1 VLLVQRWIL
10 ARLRNRQFFSLVELN
25 RAIAELLIDLN
36 LRPFKKLPGCRR
48 SAFELLDAPALRP
61 LPTTRFANSRW
72 KVVKVNIDYHVEF
85 EGHYYSVPH
94 RLVGLRSFERW
105 CASHE
110 GLTGNVRRN
119 RQRIARNWCLYRQR
133 SEPSCFVPDPNRF
146 PRPHPHKAPVIIAPA
161 AVGRMLA
168 VAQAG
173 RPTPDSALRPDA
185 LRLATVLLYTAGLR
199 RGELLHLQLGDVN
212 ALDAVL
218 RVRES
223 KFHKSRWVPL
233 SKDAGAELR
242 VYLRRRQHQWG
253 VSAPTQPLLCH
264 GTRHCHGYTG
274 TGLSTGLQEL
284 VESANV
290 RGWDGPRPRAH
301 DFRHNSGSRIIP
313 STAPMV
319 FGTWWRSSMC
329 ASSGA

>member
-1 VLLVQRWIL
+1 MSSTTSCTAFDRSIADYLERQRALGRAYVAEEDIL
-10 ARLRNRQFFSLVELN
+10 HSLRDFICATGEREVTL
-25 RAIAELLIDLN
+25 
-36 LRPFKKLPGCRR
+36 
-48 SAFELLDAPALRP
+48 
-61 LPTTRFANSRW
+61 
-72 KVVKVNIDYHVEF
+72 H
-85 EGHYYSVPH
+85 
-94 RLVGLRSFERW
+94 SFECW

-133 SEPSCFVPDPNRF
+133 SEPACFVPDPNRF
-146 PRPHPHKAPVIIAPA
+146 PRPHPHQAPVIITPA

-168 VAQAG
+168 AAQAV
-173 RPTPDSALRPDA
+173 RPTPDSALRPDV

-199 RGELLHLQLGDVN
+199 RGELLRLQLGDVN
-212 ALDAVL
+212 ELDAVL

-253 VSAPTQPLLCH
+253 ASAPTQPLLCH

-290 RGWDGPRPRAH
+290 RGWDGRRPRVH
-301 DFRHNSGSRIIP
+301 DFRHSFAVQCLLRWYRQGADVQSNLPKLAMYMGHVSIV
-313 STAPMV
+313 STAYYLRWIPELAQAASDRFEAS
-319 FGTWWRSSMC
+319 FGNLI
-329 ASSGA
+329 SGGVA

>member
-1 VLLVQRWIL
+1 MSSTTFCTAFDRSIADYLERQRALGRAYVAEEDIL
-10 ARLRNRQFFSLVELN
+10 HSLRDSICAAGEREVCL
-25 RAIAELLIDLN
+25 
-36 LRPFKKLPGCRR
+36 
-48 SAFELLDAPALRP
+48 
-61 LPTTRFANSRW
+61 
-72 KVVKVNIDYHVEF
+72 H
-85 EGHYYSVPH
+85 
-94 RLVGLRSFERW
+94 SFERW

-110 GLTGNVRRN
+110 GLTGNVRRK

-146 PRPHPHKAPVIIAPA
+146 PRPHPHKAPVIIDPA
-161 AVGRMLA
+161 AVGRMLTA
-168 VAQAG
+168 AQAV
-173 RPTPDSALRPDA
+173 RPTPNSALRPDV

-199 RGELLHLQLGDVN
+199 RGELLRLQLGDVN

-233 SKDAGAELR
+233 SKDAGEELR

-290 RGWDGPRPRAH
+290 RGWDGRRPRVH
-301 DFRHNSGSRIIP
+301 DFRHSFAVQCLLRWYRQGADVQSNLPKLAMYMGHVSIV
-313 STAPMV
+313 STAYYLHWIPELAQAASDRFEAS
-319 FGTWWRSSMC
+319 FGSLVSDGV
-329 ASSGA
+329 A

>member
-1 VLLVQRWIL
+1 MSSTTIEFDRSIADYLERQRAL
-10 ARLRNRQFFSLVELN
+10 G
-25 RAIAELLIDLN
+25 RAYIAEEDI
-36 LRPFKKLPGCRR
+36 
-48 SAFELLDAPALRP
+48 
-61 LPTTRFANSRW
+61 
-72 KVVKVNIDYHVEF
+72 
-85 EGHYYSVPH
+85 
-94 RLVGLRSFERW
+94 LRSLYQFTCAAGERDVDLASFEHW

-119 RQRIARNWCLYRQR
+119 RQRIVHNWCLYRQR

-161 AVGRMLA
+161 AVGRMLT
-168 VAQAG
+168 VVQTV
-173 RPTPDSALRPDA
+173 RPSPDSALRPDV

-199 RGELLHLQLGDVN
+199 RGELLRLQLGDVN
-212 ALDAVL
+212 ARDAVL

-242 VYLRRRQHQWG
+242 MYLRRRQHQWG

-264 GTRHCHGYTG
+264 GTPHCHGYTG

-290 RGWDGPRPRAH
+290 RGWDGRRPRVH
-301 DFRHNSGSRIIP
+301 DFRHSFAVQCLLRWYRQGADVQSNLPKLAMYMGHVSIV
-313 STAPMV
+313 STAYYLRWIPELAQAASDRFEAS
-319 FGTWWRSSMC
+319 FGSLV
-329 ASSGA
+329 SGGVA

>member
-1 VLLVQRWIL
+1 MSSTTSSNAFGRSIADYLERQRALGRAYVAEENIL
-10 ARLRNRQFFSLVELN
+10 HSLRDFICATGERDVTLHL
-25 RAIAELLIDLN
+25 
-36 LRPFKKLPGCRR
+36 
-48 SAFELLDAPALRP
+48 
-61 LPTTRFANSRW
+61 
-72 KVVKVNIDYHVEF
+72 
-85 EGHYYSVPH
+85 
-94 RLVGLRSFERW
+94 FERW
-105 CASHE
+105 CALHE

-168 VAQAG
+168 AAQAV
-173 RPTPDSALRPDA
+173 RPTPDSALRPDV

-199 RGELLHLQLGDVN
+199 RGELLRLQLGDVN

-233 SKDAGAELR
+233 SKGAGAELR
-242 VYLRRRQHQWG
+242 GYLLRRQRQWG
-253 VSAPTQPLLCH
+253 GSAPTQPLLCH

-284 VESANV
+284 VESASV
-290 RGWDGPRPRAH
+290 RGWDGRRPRVH
-301 DFRHNSGSRIIP
+301 DFRHSFAVQCLLRWYRQGADVQSNLPKLAMYMGHVSIV
-313 STAPMV
+313 STAYYLRWIPELAQAASDRFEAS
-319 FGTWWRSSMC
+319 FGSLV
-329 ASSGA
+329 SGGVA

>member
-1 VLLVQRWIL
+1 MSSTTSCTAFDRSIADYLERQRALGRAYVTEEDIL
-10 ARLRNRQFFSLVELN
+10 HSLRDFIC
-25 RAIAELLIDLN
+25 AIGEREVTL
-36 LRPFKKLPGCRR
+36 
-48 SAFELLDAPALRP
+48 
-61 LPTTRFANSRW
+61 
-72 KVVKVNIDYHVEF
+72 H
-85 EGHYYSVPH
+85 
-94 RLVGLRSFERW
+94 SFERW

-133 SEPSCFVPDPNRF
+133 SVPTCFVPDPSRF

-168 VAQAG
+168 AAQAV
-173 RPTPDSALRPDA
+173 RPTPDSALRPDV

-199 RGELLHLQLGDVN
+199 RGELLRLQLADVN
-212 ALDAVL
+212 ARDGVL

-242 VYLRRRQHQWG
+242 VYLRRRQQQWG

-284 VESANV
+284 IESANV
-290 RGWDGPRPRAH
+290 RGWDGRRPRVH
-301 DFRHNSGSRIIP
+301 DFRHSFAVQCLLRWYRQGADVQSNLPKLAMYMGHVSIV
-313 STAPMV
+313 STAYYLRWIPELALAASDRFEAS
-319 FGTWWRSSMC
+319 FGSLI
-329 ASSGA
+329 SGGVA

>member
-1 VLLVQRWIL
+1 MSSTTSSNAFGRSIADYLERQRALGRAYVAEENIL
-10 ARLRNRQFFSLVELN
+10 HSLRDFICATGERDVTLHL
-25 RAIAELLIDLN
+25 
-36 LRPFKKLPGCRR
+36 
-48 SAFELLDAPALRP
+48 
-61 LPTTRFANSRW
+61 
-72 KVVKVNIDYHVEF
+72 
-85 EGHYYSVPH
+85 
-94 RLVGLRSFERW
+94 FERW
-105 CASHE
+105 CALHE

-168 VAQAG
+168 AAQAV
-173 RPTPDSALRPDA
+173 RPTPDSALRPDV

-199 RGELLHLQLGDVN
+199 RGELLRLQLGDVN

-233 SKDAGAELR
+233 SKGAGAELR
-242 VYLRRRQHQWG
+242 GYLLRRQRQWG
-253 VSAPTQPLLCH
+253 ESAPTQPLLCH

-284 VESANV
+284 VESASV
-290 RGWDGPRPRAH
+290 RGWDGRRPRVH
-301 DFRHNSGSRIIP
+301 DFRHSFAVQCLLRWYRQGADVQSNLPKLAMYMGHVSIV
-313 STAPMV
+313 STAYYLRWIPELAQAASDRFEAS
-319 FGTWWRSSMC
+319 FGSLV
-329 ASSGA
+329 SGGVA

>member
-1 VLLVQRWIL
+1 MGRAYVAEENIL
-10 ARLRNRQFFSLVELN
+10 HSLRDFICATGERDVTLHL
-25 RAIAELLIDLN
+25 
-36 LRPFKKLPGCRR
+36 
-48 SAFELLDAPALRP
+48 
-61 LPTTRFANSRW
+61 
-72 KVVKVNIDYHVEF
+72 
-85 EGHYYSVPH
+85 
-94 RLVGLRSFERW
+94 FERW
-105 CASHE
+105 CALHE

-168 VAQAG
+168 AAQAV
-173 RPTPDSALRPDA
+173 RPTPDSALRPDV

-199 RGELLHLQLGDVN
+199 RGELLRLQLGDVN

-242 VYLRRRQHQWG
+242 VYLLRRQHQWG
-253 VSAPTQPLLCH
+253 ESAPTQPLLCH

-290 RGWDGPRPRAH
+290 RGWDGRRPRVH
-301 DFRHNSGSRIIP
+301 DFRHSFAVQCLLRWYRQGADVQSNLPKLAMYMGHVSIV
-313 STAPMV
+313 STAYYLRWIPELAQAASDRFEAA
-319 FGTWWRSSMC
+319 FGSLV
-329 ASSGA
+329 SGGVA

>member
-1 VLLVQRWIL
+1 MSSTTSCTAFDRSIADYLERQRALGRAYVAEEDIL
-10 ARLRNRQFFSLVELN
+10 HSLRDSICAAGEREVSLH
-25 RAIAELLIDLN
+25 
-36 LRPFKKLPGCRR
+36 
-48 SAFELLDAPALRP
+48 
-61 LPTTRFANSRW
+61 T
-72 KVVKVNIDYHVEF
+72 
-85 EGHYYSVPH
+85 
-94 RLVGLRSFERW
+94 FERW

-146 PRPHPHKAPVIIAPA
+146 PRPHPYKAPVIIAPA

-168 VAQAG
+168 AAQAV
-173 RPTPDSALRPDA
+173 RPTPDSALRPDV

-199 RGELLHLQLGDVN
+199 RGERLGLQLGDVN
-212 ALDAVL
+212 ARDGVL

-242 VYLRRRQHQWG
+242 VYLRRRQQQWG

-284 VESANV
+284 VEPELMGLLGQ
-290 RGWDGPRPRAH
+290 RFER
-301 DFRHNSGSRIIP
+301 
-313 STAPMV
+313 
-319 FGTWWRSSMC
+319 
-329 ASSGA
+329 

>member
-1 VLLVQRWIL
+1 MSSTTSNTVFDRSIADYLERQRALGRGYVAEEDIL
-10 ARLRNRQFFSLVELN
+10 HSLRDFI
-25 RAIAELLIDLN
+25 RAAGEREVDL
-36 LRPFKKLPGCRR
+36 
-48 SAFELLDAPALRP
+48 
-61 LPTTRFANSRW
+61 T
-72 KVVKVNIDYHVEF
+72 
-85 EGHYYSVPH
+85 
-94 RLVGLRSFERW
+94 SFERW

-146 PRPHPHKAPVIIAPA
+146 PRRHPHKAPVIIAPA
-161 AVGRMLA
+161 AVARMLA
-168 VAQAG
+168 AAQAV
-173 RPTPDSALRPDA
+173 RPTPDSALRPDV

-199 RGELLHLQLGDVN
+199 RGELLRLQLDDVN
-212 ALDAVL
+212 ARDGVL

-242 VYLRRRQHQWG
+242 VYLRRRQQQWG

-264 GTRHCHGYTG
+264 GTRHCQGYTG
-274 TGLSTGLQEL
+274 TGLSTGVQEL

-290 RGWDGPRPRAH
+290 MGWDGRRPRVH
-301 DFRHNSGSRIIP
+301 DFRHSFAVQCLLRWYRQGADVQSNLPKLAMYMGHVSIV
-313 STAPMV
+313 STAYYLRWIPELAQAASDRFEAS
-319 FGTWWRSSMC
+319 FGC
-329 ASSGA
+329 LVSGGVA

>member
-1 VLLVQRWIL
+1 MSSTTSSTTFDRSIADYLERQRALGRAYVAEEDIL
-10 ARLRNRQFFSLVELN
+10 HSLRDFICVTGEREVSL
-25 RAIAELLIDLN
+25 
-36 LRPFKKLPGCRR
+36 P
-48 SAFELLDAPALRP
+48 
-61 LPTTRFANSRW
+61 
-72 KVVKVNIDYHVEF
+72 
-85 EGHYYSVPH
+85 
-94 RLVGLRSFERW
+94 SFERW

-119 RQRIARNWCLYRQR
+119 RQRVARNWCLYRQR

-146 PRPHPHKAPVIIAPA
+146 PKPHPHKDPVIIAPA
-161 AVGRMLA
+161 AVGRMLTM
-168 VAQAG
+168 AQTV
-173 RPTPDSALRPDA
+173 RPTPDSALRPDV

-199 RGELLHLQLGDVN
+199 RGELLRLQLGDVN
-212 ALDAVL
+212 ARDAVL

-233 SKDAGAELR
+233 SKDAGTDLR
-242 VYLRRRQHQWG
+242 TYLRRRQQLWG

-290 RGWDGPRPRAH
+290 RGWDGRRPRVH
-301 DFRHNSGSRIIP
+301 DFRHSFAVQCLLRWYRQGADVQSNLPKLAMYMGHVSIV
-313 STAPMV
+313 STAYYLRWIPELAQV
-319 FGTWWRSSMC
+319 ASDRFEASFGSLV
-329 ASSGA
+329 SGGGA